1 MGHLSLEPLMP
12 DFAIPS
18 SAIQERRER
27 VFLVLA
33 GFFLCAMTLLN
44 VIGITRFV
52 QVGPMQLAVG
62 VLAYPL
68 TFLCTDLIS
77 ELYGRARA
85 NFMVT
90 VGLLLNIFIL
100 AVMWL
105 ANALPAIDIGTQ
117 PPWQTL
123 SLASDV
129 GLPNGSSVSGSV
141 ELFSLIY
148 ANTAG
153 AVFASMVAY
162 ILAQYID
169 VFLFHWIKQKT
180 NGKHLWLRNNGSTLV
195 SQAVDSVAVISI
207 TFGAV
212 LLAGDISFSVVL
224 GLMLS
229 NYLFKMASAVAD
241 TPIIY
246 LLVHKLRPYLEL
258 GEHEKKNDDIGSS
271 QGDKL

>member
-1 MGHLSLEPLMP
+1 MSE
-12 DFAIPS
+12 FAQSNSI
-18 SAIQERRER
+18 IQERRER

-44 VIGITRFV
+44 VIGITRFI
-52 QVGPMQLAVG
+52 QLGPMQLAVG

-90 VGLLLNIFIL
+90 VGLGLNVFIL
-100 AVMWL
+100 AIMWL
-105 ANALPAIDIGTQ
+105 ANALPAIDPSVQ

-123 SLASDV
+123 SLANEV
-129 GLPNGSSVSGSV
+129 GLPNGDSVGGSV

-148 ANTAG
+148 ANTTG
-153 AVFASMVAY
+153 AIFASMVAY
-162 ILAQYID
+162 IVAQYVD
-169 VFLFHWIKQKT
+169 VYVFHWIKKKT
-180 NGKHLWLRNNGSTLV
+180 NGKHLWLRNNGSTLI
-195 SQAVDSVAVISI
+195 SQAVDSLAVISV
-207 TFGAV
+207 TFGALV
-212 LLAGDISFSVVL
+212 LAGDMAISVAF

-229 NYLFKMASAVAD
+229 NYAFKLVSALAD

-258 GEHEKKNDDIGSS
+258 DMPAK
-271 QGDKL
+271 

>member
-1 MGHLSLEPLMP
+1 MKHHTYATSGSE
-12 DFAIPS
+12 
-18 SAIQERRER
+18 IQERRER

-52 QVGPMQLAVG
+52 QLGPMQLAVG

-90 VGLLLNIFIL
+90 VGLILNGFIL

-105 ANALPAIDIGTQ
+105 ANALPAVAPSAQ
-117 PPWQTL
+117 PPWQSL
-123 SLASDV
+123 ALASDV
-129 GLPNGSSVSGSV
+129 ALPSGATVSGSV
-141 ELFSLIY
+141 ELFYLIY
-148 ANTAG
+148 ANTTG
-153 AVFASMVAY
+153 AVFASMLAY
-162 ILAQYID
+162 VLAQYVD
-169 VFLFHWIKQKT
+169 VFLFHWIKRKT
-180 NGKHLWLRNNGSTLV
+180 NGKHLWLRNNGSTMV
-195 SQAVDSVAVISI
+195 SQLVDSAAVISV
-207 TFGAV
+207 TFGAAF
-212 LLAGDISFSVVL
+212 LAGDMAIGVIF

-229 NYLFKMASAVAD
+229 NYLFKLVSALID

-246 LLVHKLRPYLEL
+246 ILVAKLKPYLGL
-258 GEHEKKNDDIGSS
+258 SS
-271 QGDKL
+271 ERS

>member
-1 MGHLSLEPLMP
+1 MSG
-12 DFAIPS
+12 FADRS
-18 SAIQERRER
+18 SVIEERRER
-27 VFLVLA
+27 VFLILA

-62 VLAYPL
+62 VLAYPI

-90 VGLLLNIFIL
+90 VGLMLNGFIL
-100 AVMWL
+100 AIMWL
-105 ANALPAIDIGTQ
+105 ANALPAIDPSTQ

-129 GLPNGSSVSGSV
+129 SLPDGSSVGGSV

-153 AVFASMVAY
+153 AIFASMVAY

-180 NGKHLWLRNNGSTLV
+180 NGKHLWLRNNGSTLI
-195 SQAVDSVAVISI
+195 SQAVDSVTVISI

-212 LLAGDISFSVVL
+212 LLAGDMSFAVVF

-229 NYLFKMASAVAD
+229 NYLFKLASALAD

-258 GEHEKKNDDIGSS
+258 SEFDKKGSDISS
-271 QGDKL
+271 RPQVTTRK

>member
-1 MGHLSLEPLMP
+1 MSE
-12 DFAIPS
+12 FAIS
-18 SAIQERRER
+18 DSVLQERRER

-44 VIGITRFV
+44 VIGITRFI
-52 QVGPMQLAVG
+52 QLGPMQLAVG

-90 VGLLLNIFIL
+90 VGLILNFFIL
-100 AVMWL
+100 AIMWL
-105 ANALPAIDIGTQ
+105 GNALPAIDPSIQ

-123 SLASDV
+123 PLAGDV
-129 GLPNGSSVSGSV
+129 GLPDGSSVSDSV

-148 ANTAG
+148 ATTAG
-153 AVFASMVAY
+153 AVFASMMAY
-162 ILAQYID
+162 VLAQYVD
-169 VFLFHWIKQKT
+169 VFLFHWIKKKT
-180 NGKHLWLRNNGSTLV
+180 GGKHLWLRNNGSTIV
-195 SQAVDSVAVISI
+195 SQAVDSITVISV

-212 LLAGDISFSVVL
+212 ILAGEMAWQVVL

-229 NYLFKMASAVAD
+229 NYLFKLFSALAD

-246 LLVHKLRPYLEL
+246 AVVGVLKPYLGL
-258 GEHEKKNDDIGSS
+258 ST
-271 QGDKL
+271 DKQKEEVA

>member
-1 MGHLSLEPLMP
+1 MGHCKVATLGMSIYAVSESQL
-12 DFAIPS
+12 
-18 SAIQERRER
+18 QERRER

-52 QVGPMQLAVG
+52 QFGPMQLAVG

-90 VGLLLNIFIL
+90 VGLVLNGFIL
-100 AVMWL
+100 GVMWL
-105 ANALPAIDIGTQ
+105 GNALPAVDPSAQ
-117 PPWQTL
+117 PPWQVL
-123 SLASDV
+123 DLATPV
-129 GLPNGSSVSGSV
+129 GLPNGETLSGSV

-148 ANTAG
+148 ANTTG

-162 ILAQYID
+162 VLAQYID

-180 NGKHLWLRNNGSTLV
+180 GGKHLWLRNNGSTII
-195 SQAVDSVAVISI
+195 SQAADSVAVISI

-212 LLAGDISFSVVL
+212 IFAGGMTWQVVL
-224 GLMLS
+224 MLMLS
-229 NYLFKMASAVAD
+229 NYLFKLFSALAD

-246 LLVHKLRPYLEL
+246 ILVAKLRPYLGLTHPE
-258 GEHEKKNDDIGSS
+258 S
-271 QGDKL
+271 